1 MVELVVVMVVMG
13 VLSAVAAPALM
24 QRSALTERAVTDRLK
39 SLLRQSRGLAIAQQR
54 ALCVLVAPP
63 QARVV
68 YAPAGACNPA
78 LPVADPL
85 GAGALVV
92 DLPPG
97 VVLGG
102 ALQVRFNSRGQPVP
116 AASVSF
122 SVGAQTLMVHLETG
136 AVL

>member
-1 MVELVVVMVVMG
+1 MVELVVVMVVMA

-54 ALCVLVAPP
+54 DLCVLVAPP

-68 YAPAGACNPA
+68 YTTAGACNPA

-85 GAGALVV
+85 GAGALGV
-92 DLPPG
+92 DLPLDL
-97 VVLGG
+97 VLGG
-102 ALQVRFNSRGQPVP
+102 ALQVQFNARGQPLP
-116 AASVSF
+116 AANVSF
-122 SVGAQTLMVHLETG
+122 SVGAQTLTVQRETG